1 MEKPAPEYEVG
12 DKVWA
17 LWGDKKYPDK
27 YPAKVI
33 KKTKSSTVPRKFNI
47 TIWLIALRCLID
59 EWLIADHRLND
70 CWMNDGSFQSIRSFK
85 SFNAIYFQSYHD
97 LNDLYKKRIGFFSE
111 IGKRT

>member
-33 KKTKSSTVPRKFNI
+33 KKT
-47 TIWLIALRCLID
+47 
-59 EWLIADHRLND
+59 
-70 CWMNDGSFQSIRSFK
+70 
-85 SFNAIYFQSYHD
+85 
-97 LNDLYKKRIGFFSE
+97 
-111 IGKRT
+111 